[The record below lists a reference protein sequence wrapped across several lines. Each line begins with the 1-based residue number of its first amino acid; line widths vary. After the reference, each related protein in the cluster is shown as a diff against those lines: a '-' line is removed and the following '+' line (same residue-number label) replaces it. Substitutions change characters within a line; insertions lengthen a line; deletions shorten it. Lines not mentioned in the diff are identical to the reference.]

1 MHMAVQ
7 KLFKRKPSELVVKS
21 LRSTSQVEAFNSL
34 MVQIWG
40 SGTNL
45 SPPLADFKLSELGT
59 HQNLRILG
67 ELKGLPTPPVTDL
80 GRMAAV
86 RALRRELALP
96 DKYRLVPYE
105 EDLPSLADATPF
117 GFEAM
122 QLQLDPEATNVLLE
136 GNQDL

>member
-1 MHMAVQ
+1 MAVQ
-7 KLFKRKPSELVVKS
+7 KLFKRKLSELVKS

-40 SGTNL
+40 SWTNL

-59 HQNLRILG
+59 RQNVRIMG

-80 GRMAAV
+80 RRMADV
-86 RALRRELALP
+86 RALRRDLGMP
-96 DKYRLVPYE
+96 DKYKVVPCE

-136 GNQDL
+136 GSQDL